1 MGERQMLKCEV
12 AYARPDRQFVVT
24 VELGEGATARDALLA
39 SGLIEACVEVDP
51 ATAVYGVFGRV
62 VRSDHVLHDGDRL
75 EIYRPLRE
83 DPRAARRARVRKL
96 AVGG

>member
-1 MGERQMLKCEV
+1 MVERQMLKCEV

-24 VELGEGATARDALLA
+24 VELGEGATACDALLV

-62 VRSDHVLHDGDRL
+62 VRSDHLLHDGDRL